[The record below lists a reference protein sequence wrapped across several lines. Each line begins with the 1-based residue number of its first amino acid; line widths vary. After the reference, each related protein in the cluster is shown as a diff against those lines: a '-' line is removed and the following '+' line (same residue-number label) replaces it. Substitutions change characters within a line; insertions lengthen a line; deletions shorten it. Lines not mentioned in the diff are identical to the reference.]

1 MDHSAYAHAAEPG
14 TNERAPAEPVAERP
28 SWADPTLAVVAA
40 PAPMPVE
47 HAQVASAPPAPEDVF
62 PTWAPLDDLVPAE
75 EEEVETSPAEEPDV
89 PLEEPAPASANLEQ
103 VVAEAQSTLR
113 ELLAKAAAARRGGP
127 ATP

>member
-1 MDHSAYAHAAEPG
+1 
-14 TNERAPAEPVAERP
+14 
-28 SWADPTLAVVAA
+28 VVAA
-40 PAPMPVE
+40 PAPTHVE
-47 HAQVASAPPAPEDVF
+47 HAPVAPAPTPPSPEDVF
-62 PTWAPLDDLVPAE
+62 PTWTPKDDLVAAE
-75 EEEVETSPAEEPDV
+75 EEDVEPSPSEEPDV